1 MKWHNDQM
9 AKEKK
14 RGNKWSDQEWWA
26 ALKAK
31 TAIQL
36 QYLFCNLLI
45 ICELA
50 CFFWG
55 VINFRSAWFVIC

>member
-31 TAIQL
+31 TVIQL

-50 CFFWG
+50 CFFLG
-55 VINFRSAWFVIC
+55 GD